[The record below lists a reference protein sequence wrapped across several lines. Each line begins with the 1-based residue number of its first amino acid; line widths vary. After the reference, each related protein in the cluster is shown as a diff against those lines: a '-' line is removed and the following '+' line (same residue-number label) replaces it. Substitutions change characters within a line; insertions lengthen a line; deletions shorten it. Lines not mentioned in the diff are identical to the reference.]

1 MPSHDIGAHNLYQ
14 STTVH
19 TMRLFDLLYFYCHQ
33 SHCSQHS
40 LLQPYNRQ
48 MAGYCIYEM
57 YLFSRISKALFEQV
71 FSGTDTDKD
80 ADTHR
85 NTHTHT
91 LSSQSLI
98 LSRKSSCKV

>member
-1 MPSHDIGAHNLYQ
+1 MKI
-14 STTVH
+14 
-19 TMRLFDLLYFYCHQ
+19 FDLLYFYCHQ
-33 SHCSQHS
+33 SQCSQHS

-71 FSGTDTDKD
+71 YSGTDTDKD
-80 ADTHR
+80 ADIS
-85 NTHTHT
+85 THTHT

-98 LSRKSSCKV
+98 LSRESSCKV